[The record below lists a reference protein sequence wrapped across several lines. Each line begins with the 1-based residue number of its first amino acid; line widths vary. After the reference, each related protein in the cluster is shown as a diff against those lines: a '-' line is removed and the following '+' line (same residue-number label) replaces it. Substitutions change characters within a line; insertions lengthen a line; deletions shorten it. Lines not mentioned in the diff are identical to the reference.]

1 MATQQ
6 TSFRSP
12 KSLVT
17 TPLAG
22 LSFVVLC
29 QGMDESLSQLS
40 PIVACASSHLLGLLP
55 TIVLAASRNLP
66 APFCDNSS
74 VFQHLAGI
82 LAPTWPLLCAMIGA

>member
-17 TPLAG
+17 TTLAG
-22 LSFVVLC
+22 LSLVVLC
-29 QGMDESLSQLS
+29 QAMDEPFSQWS
-40 PIVACASSHLLGLLP
+40 PIVTCASSHLLGLLP
-55 TIVLAASRNLP
+55 TIVLASRNLP
-66 APFCDNSS
+66 APVCDNSS

-82 LAPTWPLLCAMIGA
+82 LASTWPLLCAMIGA